1 MYFFVRFTGIVTL
14 VFGALLML
22 LGVGTAIYGFIQN
35 AALVDLVNNYW
46 LASSN
51 SRLVDVRFY
60 AAILGLFLFLA
71 GMLTA
76 GMGQLLLVFADLA
89 ANTKE
94 TNTLLRNM
102 RKTED

>member
-14 VFGALLML
+14 IVGALLML
-22 LGVGTAIYGFIQN
+22 LGVGTTIYGFVQN

-51 SRLVDVRFY
+51 SRLIDARFY
-60 AAILGLFLFLA
+60 AAVIGLALFLA

-76 GMGQLLLVFADLA
+76 AMGQLMLVFADVA
-89 ANTKE
+89 SNTKE
-94 TNTLLRNM
+94 TNALLRGM
-102 RKTED
+102 RKTE